1 MPLAITVFVLS
12 FIGALSLPFSEF
24 ANTPF
29 HTIPSIVVLGIINLW
44 AAYQIMRLQASK
56 NS

>member
-12 FIGALSLPFSEF
+12 FMGALVLPFSEV

-29 HTIPSIVVLGIINLW
+29 RTIPSIVVLGIINLW
-44 AAYQIMRLQASK
+44 AAYQIMRLHASK
-56 NS
+56 S